1 LLKLV
6 TCDGMNYRGF
16 MEERVY
22 TINLR
27 REILEKP
34 RWERSKHAVR
44 AVREFLKRHMKS
56 DKIKIDNSITQ
67 AIWTRGATKPLN
79 KIRIKAEK
87 DDEGV
92 VTARLFESSEAS

>member
-1 LLKLV
+1 
-6 TCDGMNYRGF
+6 MA
-16 MEERVY
+16 ERVY
-22 TINLR
+22 TINIR
-27 REILEKP
+27 KEVLEKP

-56 DKIKIDNSITQ
+56 DKIKLDNSITK

-87 DDEGV
+87 DEEGV